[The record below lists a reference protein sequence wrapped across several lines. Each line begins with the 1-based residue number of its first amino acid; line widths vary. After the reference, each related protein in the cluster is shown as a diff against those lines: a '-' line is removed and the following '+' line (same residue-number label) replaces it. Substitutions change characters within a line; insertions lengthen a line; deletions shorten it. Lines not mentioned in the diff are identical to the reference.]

1 MDGGFDT
8 SSVQFGGQ
16 WSFLRNQN
24 QTLST
29 GHASRRPL
37 HQLVGYRDQ
46 LRSSTIPSQPVTVPV
61 NSADAS
67 SHLNPAPR
75 INRMG
80 KRDELPPLS
89 DFSIDGIL
97 SAIQP
102 DVEGT
107 LDAIAEI
114 MGRSRLSLANE
125 YDSHLPPQGEIR
137 ASSRSALLPVE
148 EASSSNEQLAADNVI
163 IVPEDASLVDGS
175 HAGSAAYGLL
185 ERLRAST
192 RTRRS
197 DFMVSRASSSRAVLE
212 DFEEP
217 ISPVTAR
224 TLLHNGG
231 RPTEPT
237 VSETYLSAAAN
248 DRLASSP
255 VVMADSEHS
264 LYYDDSD
271 LLEELSIPQSPQQVE
286 SVPSRRQNLSL
297 ISDLRSLTSW
307 LHRDGR
313 ASPMVVEDAET
324 RLRMILE
331 RNVQNGEADHNHGMY
346 ES

>member
-24 QTLST
+24 QTLSS
-29 GHASRRPL
+29 GHVSRRPL

-80 KRDELPPLS
+80 KRDELPPVS
-89 DFSIDGIL
+89 DFTIDGIL

-102 DVEGT
+102 DIEGT

-137 ASSRSALLPVE
+137 

-192 RTRRS
+192 RTRRT
-197 DFMVSRASSSRAVLE
+197 DFMVPRALSSKL
-212 DFEEP
+212 D
-217 ISPVTAR
+217 
-224 TLLHNGG
+224 
-231 RPTEPT
+231 
-237 VSETYLSAAAN
+237 
-248 DRLASSP
+248 
-255 VVMADSEHS
+255 
-264 LYYDDSD
+264 
-271 LLEELSIPQSPQQVE
+271 
-286 SVPSRRQNLSL
+286 
-297 ISDLRSLTSW
+297 
-307 LHRDGR
+307 
-313 ASPMVVEDAET
+313 
-324 RLRMILE
+324 
-331 RNVQNGEADHNHGMY
+331 
-346 ES
+346 

>member
-1 MDGGFDT
+1 MDVAVDT

-29 GHASRRPL
+29 GHVSRRPL
-37 HQLVGYRDQ
+37 HQLVGYRDR
-46 LRSSTIPSQPVTVPV
+46 LRSSTIPSQPVTVRV

-75 INRMG
+75 TNRMG
-80 KRDELPPLS
+80 KRDELPPVS
-89 DFSIDGIL
+89 DFTIDGIL
-97 SAIQP
+97 AAIQP
-102 DVEGT
+102 DIEGT

-125 YDSHLPPQGEIR
+125 YDSHMPPQGEIR

-163 IVPEDASLVDGS
+163 IVPEDASLIDGS

-185 ERLRAST
+185 ERLRAAP

-197 DFMVSRASSSRAVLE
+197 DLMAPRALSSPAVLE

-217 ISPVTAR
+217 ISPT
-224 TLLHNGG
+224 TLRSLLNNGG

-237 VSETYLSAAAN
+237 VSETYLSAGAN

-255 VVMADSEHS
+255 IMVADSEHP
-264 LYYDDSD
+264 LYYDDTN
-271 LLEELSIPQSPQQVE
+271 LLQELSIPQSPQQVE
-286 SVPSRRQNLSL
+286 SAQIRVQNLSL
-297 ISDLRSLTSW
+297 ISDLRGLATW
-307 LHRDGR
+307 LHRDRR
-313 ASPMVVEDAET
+313 ACPKIQEDAET

-331 RNVQNGEADHNHGMY
+331 RNVHKGEADDGMHKP
-346 ES
+346 